1 MPGRRVTIATD
12 AIDARGAAMTRLSD
26 DDLVRRA
33 KSGDEGAWRELY
45 VAHAGR
51 LRAWLTTLPTGDA
64 AADNDDIAA
73 TAWLTA
79 ADKIGSFT
87 GSSSDFAGWLFGIA
101 RNLVTNARRR
111 SSRRATHPLA
121 TDGGGDMWGVAQD
134 ATASVDG
141 AAWVRELLRQLPPR
155 EAEVLACID
164 VAGLDIA
171 ATAGILGISA
181 AAVRTS
187 HYRGIGRLRAL
198 LSEAPQH
205 MPGTLSASPPRIVRS
220 DYLL

>member
-1 MPGRRVTIATD
+1 M
-12 AIDARGAAMTRLSD
+12 ARLPD

-45 VAHAGR
+45 RAHGSR
-51 LRAWLTTLPTGDA
+51 LRAWLSHLPTGDV
-64 AADNDDIAA
+64 AADHEDIAA

-79 ADKIGSFT
+79 ADKIGTFSGT
-87 GSSSDFAGWLFGIA
+87 SSDFAGWLFGIA
-101 RNLVTNARRR
+101 RNLAMNARRR
-111 SSRRATHPLA
+111 SGRRGTHPHA
-121 TDGGGDMWGVAQD
+121 TGGDGDLWGVAEDPTRAVD
-134 ATASVDG
+134 AS
-141 AAWVRELLRQLPPR
+141 AWARHLLRRLPPR

-164 VAGLDIA
+164 IAGLDIT
-171 ATAGILGISA
+171 ATARILGISA

-198 LSEAPQH
+198 LSD
-205 MPGTLSASPPRIVRS
+205 GPRHTPATSSGNRPTIIRS

>member
-1 MPGRRVTIATD
+1 MAG
-12 AIDARGAAMTRLSD
+12 LSD
-26 DDLVRRA
+26 DDLIRRA

-51 LRAWLTTLPTGDA
+51 LRAWLSSLPTGDA
-64 AADNDDIAA
+64 AADKDDIAA

-79 ADKIGSFT
+79 ADKIGSFS

-101 RNLVTNARRR
+101 RNLAANARRR
-111 SSRRATHPLA
+111 SGRRATHPLA
-121 TDGGGDMWGVAQD
+121 TDGDGDLWGVAEDPTRAVD
-134 ATASVDG
+134 AS
-141 AAWVRELLRQLPPR
+141 AWARQLLRRLPPR

-171 ATAGILGISA
+171 ATAQILGISA

-198 LSEAPQH
+198 LSEHPRHNPATSS
-205 MPGTLSASPPRIVRS
+205 GNRPRIIRS